1 MNTTRPPVNINDT
14 PAADVRVRRHP
25 EGGYWLACPTRLD
38 GQPAVV
44 TYRAT
49 KGQNRDSRT
58 AYWVTEAFVRLVHG
72 DGTQYQVYRGCSKC
86 VKNGFTWR
94 AALVVHPEP
103 KGFLLHG
110 DIAVQARYATAN

>member
-1 MNTTRPPVNINDT
+1 M
-14 PAADVRVRRHP
+14 
-25 EGGYWLACPTRLD
+25 
-38 GQPAVV
+38 
-44 TYRAT
+44 
-49 KGQNRDSRT
+49 
-58 AYWVTEAFVRLVHG
+58 RLVHG